1 MSIFLSTKKQDK
13 LVAVFNLGSS
23 SVGGVL
29 FLMQENS
36 LPKIVLSVREL
47 IDPAQEL
54 DADNFFFMM
63 LKVLDK
69 VASTISSSSFGAPAE
84 IYCVLASPW
93 YASQN
98 RIIKLE
104 KNAPFVFTKKLA
116 DSLIQKELR
125 LFEEEHL
132 EKYAQSGNK
141 VRVLELKN
149 IKVMLNGYEVQNPEN
164 QKTQNLEMTV
174 FISMSGDDI
183 LSGVENVFFR
193 HFHKRVIKFSSFLM
207 ASFAV
212 VRSMYNNQEDFLLID
227 IGGEVTDI
235 SMVKKSVLRES
246 VSYPIG
252 INFILR
258 NISSSLGCS
267 IDEAKSMF
275 SLYKDGHA
283 DLNTQKNLDQI
294 ISVIKTEWLKKFQAS
309 VANLSNDIS
318 IPATL
323 FITIERGYADF
334 FAEVIKTE
342 QFNQYTL
349 TESKFKINFLNAE
362 TLHNLANFTPE
373 TARDTCLIIDALYIN
388 TFLK

>member
-1 MSIFLSTKKQDK
+1 MGIFSSNKNKEK

-29 FLMQENS
+29 FLMQNGGV
-36 LPKIVLSVREL
+36 PKIVYSVREL
-47 IDPAQEL
+47 IDPKEEV
-54 DADNFFFMM
+54 DAENFFFLM
-63 LKVLDK
+63 LKVLDR
-69 VASTISSSSFGAPAE
+69 VANNIAESSFGAPEE

-93 YASQN
+93 YVSQN

-104 KNAPFVFTKKLA
+104 KNTPFIFNNKLA
-116 DSLIQKELR
+116 DSLIQKELK

-132 EKYAQSGNK
+132 EKYANSGNK
-141 VRVLELKN
+141 VRVLEMKN
-149 IKVMLNGYEVQNPEN
+149 IKVLLNGYEVENPN
-164 QKTQNLEMTV
+164 DKKAKKLEMML

-183 LSGVENVFFR
+183 LSSIESVFFR
-193 HFHKRVIKFSSFLM
+193 HFHQRIIKFSSFLM

-212 VRSMYNNQEDFLLID
+212 VRSMYEKQNDFLLID

-235 SMVKKSVLRES
+235 SMVKNNILRES

-258 NISSSLGCS
+258 NIALSLKCS
-267 IDEAKSMF
+267 IEEAKSMF

-283 DLNTQKNLDQI
+283 DQKTKESFDPI
-294 ISVIKTEWLKKFQAS
+294 IGIIKTEWLKKFQAS

-323 FITIERGYADF
+323 FITIEREYADF
-334 FAEVIKTE
+334 FSDIIKTE

-362 TLHNLANFTPE
+362 ALHGFINFTKE
-373 TARDTCLIIDALYIN
+373 TADDTCLVVDALYIN